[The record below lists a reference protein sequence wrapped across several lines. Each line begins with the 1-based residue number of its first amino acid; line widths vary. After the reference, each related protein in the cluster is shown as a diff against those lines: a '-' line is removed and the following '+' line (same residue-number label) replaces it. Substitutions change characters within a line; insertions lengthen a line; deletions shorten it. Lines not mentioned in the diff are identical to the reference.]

1 MPPAL
6 SNLARRFTVTVGR
19 FTVAQRTIALIGIA
33 VLVLGGIALTSWL
46 ARPTYSPLFSGMKD
60 ADASAVVEQL
70 RKDGVAYQLADG
82 GSTVLVPEDKVYDER
97 LKAAAAGL
105 PAAPATGYSLLD
117 KMGVTSS
124 EFQQKVTYKR
134 AIEGELAATIGHLDG
149 VETASVQLAIP
160 DKTVFTAQA
169 ADPTA
174 SVFIKTRPGQ
184 EVSTEQVQAIVHLT
198 SASVEKLT
206 PKNVSVVD
214 STGTVLSAVGTG
226 TTGTTGAQASDYQKQ
241 TQASV
246 QAVLDRV
253 VGPGNATVA
262 VTPEIETQSADRT
275 TESFTTTKGTE
286 PLSETTTT
294 EAYKGTGSGGSTG
307 VLGPDNIAV
316 PGASA
321 SGGASAAANG
331 NGNYT
336 SSSTTRNNAV
346 DKVTEQRSVPAGS
359 LKRQSVSV
367 AVNQTAAG
375 GVNVASLNQLVSA
388 AAGIDAQRGDTLSL
402 QVVPFSTSA
411 AQQAD
416 AALKAAQA
424 EADARANQ
432 QMWTNIF
439 LGIGGL
445 FLLLIIV
452 GILWLRSRRTARQPL
467 ELGGSPLTLQEM
479 VDGPVAVEGPAVEAI
494 GAAPMTSAIPLAA
507 PLEAI
512 GPIDSDVELRRSQV
526 DALGAADPKIA
537 ADYLRGMMDDRARV

>member
-6 SNLARRFTVTVGR
+6 SGLARRFSATVGR
-19 FTVAQRTIALIGIA
+19 FSVAQRTIALIGIA
-33 VLVLGGIALTSWL
+33 VLVLGGVALTSWL
-46 ARPTYSPLFSGMKD
+46 TRPTYSPLFSGMKD

-70 RKDGVAYQLADG
+70 RKDNVPYQLADG

-117 KMGVTSS
+117 TMGVTSS

-134 AIEGELAATIGHLDG
+134 AIEGELAATIGSLDG

-174 SVFIKTRPGQ
+174 SVFIKVRPGQ
-184 EVSTEQVQAIVHLT
+184 QLSTEQVQAIVHLT

-206 PKNVSVVD
+206 PTNVSVVD
-214 STGTVLSAVGTG
+214 SAGAVLSAVGTG
-226 TTGTTGAQASDYQKQ
+226 TTGTTGAQAADYQKQ

-262 VTPEIETQSADRT
+262 VTPEIDTQSAEQT
-275 TESFTTTKGTE
+275 TESFTTSKGTE

-294 EAYKGTGSGGSTG
+294 EAYQGTGAAGSAG

-316 PGASA
+316 PGAQSP
-321 SGGASAAANG
+321 GQANPKGG

-346 DKVTEQRSVPAGS
+346 SKQTEQRTVPAGA
-359 LKRQSVSV
+359 LKRQFVSV

-375 GVNVASLNQLVSA
+375 GLNVASLNQLVSA
-388 AAGIDAQRGDTLSL
+388 AAGIDVKRGDTLSL

-424 EADARANQ
+424 EAAARADQ

-439 LGIGGL
+439 LGVGGL
-445 FLLLIIV
+445 FLLLVIV
-452 GILWLRSRRTARQPL
+452 GVLWLRSRRTARQPL
-467 ELGGSPLTLQEM
+467 ELGGSPMHLQEM
-479 VDGPVAVEGPAVEAI
+479 VDTPAAVGAPAVEAI
-494 GAAPMTSAIPLAA
+494 GAAPMTSAIPLAT
-507 PLEAI
+507 PLETI
-512 GPIDSDVELRRSQV
+512 TPIDASGDLRRNEV
-526 DALGAADPKIA
+526 DALGGTDPRVA
-537 ADYLRGMMDDRARV
+537 ADYLRGMMDERARA

>member
-6 SNLARRFTVTVGR
+6 SGLARRLSATVGR
-19 FTVAQRTIALIGIA
+19 FSVAQRTIALIGIA
-33 VLVLGGIALTSWL
+33 VLVLGGVALTSWL
-46 ARPTYSPLFSGMKD
+46 TRPTYSPLFSGMKD

-70 RKDGVAYQLADG
+70 RKDNVPYQLADG

-134 AIEGELAATIGHLDG
+134 AIEGELAATIGSLDG

-174 SVFIKTRPGQ
+174 SVFIKARPGQ
-184 EVSTEQVQAIVHLT
+184 QLSTEQVQAIVHLT

-214 STGTVLSAVGTG
+214 SAGAVLSAVGTG
-226 TTGTTGAQASDYQKQ
+226 TTGTTGAQAADYQKQ

-262 VTPEIETQSADRT
+262 VTPEIDTQSAEQT
-275 TESFTTTKGTE
+275 SESFTTSKGTE

-294 EAYKGTGSGGSTG
+294 EAYQGTGAAGSAG

-316 PGASA
+316 PGAQSP
-321 SGGASAAANG
+321 GQANPKGG

-346 DKVTEQRSVPAGS
+346 SKQTEQRTVPAGA
-359 LKRQSVSV
+359 LKRQFVSV

-375 GVNVASLNQLVSA
+375 GLNVASLNQLVSA
-388 AAGIDAQRGDTLSL
+388 AAGIDVKRGDTLSL

-424 EADARANQ
+424 EAAARADQ

-439 LGIGGL
+439 LGVGGL
-445 FLLLIIV
+445 FLLLVIV
-452 GILWLRSRRTARQPL
+452 GVLWLRSRRTARQPL
-467 ELGGSPLTLQEM
+467 ELGGSPLHLQEM
-479 VDGPVAVEGPAVEAI
+479 VDTPAAVGGPAVEAI
-494 GAAPMTSAIPLAA
+494 GAAPMTSAIPLAT
-507 PLEAI
+507 PLETI
-512 GPIDSDVELRRSQV
+512 TPIDASGDLRRNEV
-526 DALGAADPKIA
+526 DALGGTDPRVA
-537 ADYLRGMMDDRARV
+537 ADYLRGMMDERARV